1 MHLIRL
7 VIIDDIHL
15 LNDDRGPILEASI
28 ARMIRTNEITQDF
41 VRFVGLCAP
50 LTNYEDVATFLNV
63 KREGLFY
70 FDNRFRLTP
79 IEQTC
84 IGITDKNLINELLY
98 EKVMEHTRQNQILIF
113 VHSNE
118 ETMKTA
124 RLISDVFRKRYNQ
137 NDSSRRFIIERN
149 SSYRS

>member
-1 MHLIRL
+1 M
-7 VIIDDIHL
+7 
-15 LNDDRGPILEASI
+15 
-28 ARMIRTNEITQDF
+28 
-41 VRFVGLCAP
+41 
-50 LTNYEDVATFLNV
+50 TFLNV
-63 KREGLFY
+63 KCEGLFY

-124 RLISDVFRKRYNQ
+124 RLIRDVFRKRYNQ